1 MQTKHESNER
11 ETASNAVV
19 YFIAVIVV
27 AGLLMLYKFF
37 FS

>member
-1 MQTKHESNER
+1 MRTNHESNGR
-11 ETASNAVV
+11 ETDSNAVV
-19 YFIAVIVV
+19 YFVAVIVV